1 MIPKIIHQTW
11 KTSNIPNKWK
21 EYHNTWKKH
30 FPEPEYQHI
39 LWTDEVNKDFIKE
52 NYNWFYNT
60 FSGYPKGIQRADAIR
75 YFILFHYGGIYAD
88 LDCEVRENFY
98 QDLEQDNINLAGN
111 PYENGKST
119 MNNLMC
125 SDKNNDKWKKVF
137 QELEKRKKNL
147 STLDST
153 GPVVLNSLT
162 NHDIKILDYKQFNPL
177 KKRNFLRY
185 HIENT
190 FFMPLDKEKMKTW
203 DIAKVVHHGS
213 ESWAYDEIKCLLY
226 NNIIFI
232 LTILCLITYL
242 IFKYKK
248 ITIF

>member
-137 QELEKRKKNL
+137 QELEKSKNL
-147 STLDST
+147 KEKNINHNSDLNIFTDFNPMDLLPFDKSFFT
-153 GPVVLNSLT
+153 YNSL
-162 NHDIKILDYKQFNPL
+162 K
-177 KKRNFLRY
+177 
-185 HIENT
+185 T
-190 FFMPLDKEKMKTW
+190 FTCQRIASRKEEK
-203 DIAKVVHHGS
+203 
-213 ESWAYDEIKCLLY
+213 
-226 NNIIFI
+226 N
-232 LTILCLITYL
+232 
-242 IFKYKK
+242 
-248 ITIF
+248 